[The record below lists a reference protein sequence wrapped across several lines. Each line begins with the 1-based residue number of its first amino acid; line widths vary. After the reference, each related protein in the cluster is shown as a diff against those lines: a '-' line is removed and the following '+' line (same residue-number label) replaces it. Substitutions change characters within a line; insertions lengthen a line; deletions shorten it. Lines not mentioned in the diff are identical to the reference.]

1 MNSGLFDLNRR
12 HKKLVIQGIDVA
24 AVLIS
29 SVTGLVFF
37 GGLEASSTATW
48 QYLLLAL
55 VANYGALRLSR
66 VYSRVLRYGLIE
78 TLRLL
83 AVSIT
88 AATLFIVV
96 TGPAFL
102 SVLALRKL

>member
-37 GGLEASSTATW
+37 GGW
-48 QYLLLAL
+48 
-55 VANYGALRLSR
+55 
-66 VYSRVLRYGLIE
+66 
-78 TLRLL
+78 RLL
-83 AVSIT
+83 QLPLGNTCFLHLSQIMERFAFRGYTVVSLDM
-88 AATLFIVV
+88 A
-96 TGPAFL
+96 
-102 SVLALRKL
+102 